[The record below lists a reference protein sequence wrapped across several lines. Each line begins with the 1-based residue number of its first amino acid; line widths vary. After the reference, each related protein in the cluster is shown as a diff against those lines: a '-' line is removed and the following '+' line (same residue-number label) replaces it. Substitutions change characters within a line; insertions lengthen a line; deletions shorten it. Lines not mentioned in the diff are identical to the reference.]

1 VNIDDFKNL
10 AAGIQSIVTSLALV
24 VGGVWAALRFRRAR
38 EGMPLIEP
46 ALDVLFV
53 RRQCNRR
60 IIDVVATLEN
70 KGKARLEIEK
80 FTFQLRYSLLD
91 DKIAGGTI
99 LVPDMP
105 EFEKDLSFPE
115 HLELKQSWLEDD
127 NTIILEPGI
136 RALHSIST
144 SVPEEATMVLVSIEF
159 AYKGKESETDIK
171 LVAVPAER

>member
-1 VNIDDFKNL
+1 
-10 AAGIQSIVTSLALV
+10 
-24 VGGVWAALRFRRAR
+24 
-38 EGMPLIEP
+38 
-46 ALDVLFV
+46 
-53 RRQCNRR
+53 
-60 IIDVVATLEN
+60 
-70 KGKARLEIEK
+70 
-80 FTFQLRYSLLD
+80 
-91 DKIAGGTI
+91 
-99 LVPDMP
+99 MP